1 MLEQDLSD
9 VISLISDIKHK
20 KLFNSYDVALRT
32 EELLEALISK
42 GQWKSAR
49 ELMALVKMKIKYI
62 AENLPQ
68 EATAANIMRHILKVI
83 REEYE
88 AASKLNRKK
97 GEGQS
102 LHQLVTANP
111 NNVLDYSESLINLKS
126 SLLDHLTEYKVEL
139 ESSTDNIA
147 AQASEHIH
155 MNEIILTV
163 GKSKTVEK
171 FLKSA
176 ATKREFSVMVVE
188 GAPFY
193 YGHAMA
199 TSLSKNNI
207 QTTIIPDSAVFA
219 MMSRVNKVIIGTHTV
234 LANGGLR
241 AASGVHTVAL
251 AAKHYSV
258 PVMVLSHMF
267 KFTPIYVASFD
278 HGNFNI
284 CASPADV
291 IPYSTGE
298 LLNKIHIIN
307 PAFDYVPPELVTLF
321 ISHQGGNAPSY
332 VYRLLSELY
341 HQDDYD
347 I

>member
-1 MLEQDLSD
+1 MPEHEDLSD
-9 VISLISDIKHK
+9 VIKLVSDIRHK
-20 KLFNSYDVALRT
+20 KLFNSYDIALRS
-32 EELLEALISK
+32 EELLEKLISH
-42 GQWKSAR
+42 GQWRSAR
-49 ELMALVKMKIKYI
+49 ELMALVKIWIKYI
-62 AENLPQ
+62 TENLPQ
-68 EATAANIMRHILKVI
+68 EATAVNIMRHVLKII

-88 AASKLNRKK
+88 AASKKK

-111 NNVLDYSESLINLKS
+111 NNILDYSESLGNLKS
-126 SLLDHLTEYKVEL
+126 SLLDHLTEYKVEV

-147 AQASEHIH
+147 AQALEHIH
-155 MNEIILTV
+155 TNEIILTV
-163 GKSKTVEK
+163 GKSNTVER

-176 ATKREFSVMVVE
+176 AMKRDFSVIVVE

-199 TSLSKNNI
+199 ASLAKSNI
-207 QTTIIPDSAVFA
+207 KTTVIPDTAVFA

-241 AASGVHTVAL
+241 AASGIYAVAL

-258 PVMVLSHMF
+258 PVMVLSNMY
-267 KFTPIYVASFD
+267 KFTPIYVASHD
-278 HGNFNI
+278 RSAFNV

-291 IPYSTGE
+291 IPYSSGQ
-298 LLNKIHIIN
+298 LLNKIEVYN
-307 PAFDYVPPELVTLF
+307 PVFDYVPPELVTLF